1 MKTTASLLLLTA
13 LLSAAPA
20 LHAATGSAETGDVT
34 VDTRLAG
41 PVLTVG
47 PALARATAKNA
58 NLVSRRARP
67 VRGFARVANAGNFA
81 EEIALRGPRGN
92 RFFRV
97 LYQASSGNVTSP
109 MVSGAHRSLSLAPG
123 GAPDWVRATVRPNRR
138 LLSQRNPQGRTAV
151 QRRNLNL
158 PLSAVSTTLPAA
170 ADSARLRVRT
180 R

>member
-1 MKTTASLLLLTA
+1 MKHLLTLLLAA
-13 LLSAAPA
+13 LLSAAPT

-41 PVLTVG
+41 PRLTVG
-47 PALARATAKNA
+47 PTLARATGKSA

-97 LYQASSGNVTSP
+97 FYHAPSGNVTGP
-109 MVSGAHRSLSLAPG
+109 MISGAHRTRSLAPA
-123 GAPDWVRATVRPNRR
+123 GAPDWVRALVRPNRR
-138 LLSQRNPQGRTAV
+138 LLSQRTPQGRTV
-151 QRRNLNL
+151 IRRRNLNL
-158 PLSAVSTTLPAA
+158 PLRAVSTTLPAA